1 MSATE
6 VLLADAIVTEL
17 KEAPLPLEATIEKT
31 WAPWELASGLPRLSV
46 FVIPLL
52 MPTSEREARG
62 SAQPWQFE
70 YGIGLQIVQG
80 VALANG
86 TVDDATCDAVAEF
99 VEAVFDVYRD
109 NHIITGFPNNT
120 YARKVE
126 RPELFDP
133 ALLWEHQTFVSYI
146 LLTIRTYR

>member
-1 MSATE
+1 MIATE
-6 VLLADAIVTEL
+6 VLLADAIVAEL
-17 KEAPLPLEATIEKT
+17 QVADLPLEATIART
-31 WAPWELASGLPRLSV
+31 WAPWELASGLPTLSV

-52 MPTSEREARG
+52 LPTSEREARG
-62 SAQPWQFE
+62 PTQPWLFE

-80 VALANG
+80 VAVANG
-86 TVDDATCDAVAEF
+86 TVDQAGCDAVAAF
-99 VEAVFDVYRD
+99 VEAVMDGYRD
-109 NHIITGFPNNT
+109 DHIITGFPQNT

-133 ALLWEHQTFVSYI
+133 ALLWEHQAFCSYI